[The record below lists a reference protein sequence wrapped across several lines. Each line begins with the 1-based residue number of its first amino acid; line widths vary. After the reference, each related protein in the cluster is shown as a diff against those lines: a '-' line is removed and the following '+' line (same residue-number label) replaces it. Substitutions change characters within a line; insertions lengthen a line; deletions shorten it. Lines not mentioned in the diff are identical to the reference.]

1 MQPSE
6 EEILA
11 ALAHYR
17 AACLEHN
24 QTLFPHFVRHA
35 ETEQPA
41 EGEESHWTAAEIAEA
56 RQRFMYRVLN
66 VSRPENLD
74 PSLQIEVP
82 ADVMTKWDAMVRAF
96 GLDGVFVSPNTERR
110 RELCAAYKS
119 GVEAGLR
126 RIGAEIEFP
135 ADFEFLMN
143 QVDSLEG
150 QGWPE
155 YRENDQQI
163 RFWSGLGE
171 SEIDVSDRVFG
182 PDDDVGAETGLVED
196 DWETA
201 AAWECGR
208 GPETRCFVAYCRH
221 EENGK
226 EWRWR
231 YIAERGQY
239 GVDVFDNLVE
249 LLQWYETLYTP
260 DLRYYLNFSGV
271 TIFQG

>member
-6 EEILA
+6 DEILA
-11 ALAHYR
+11 ALKHYR

-24 QTLFPHFVRHA
+24 SILFPHFIRHA
-35 ETEQPA
+35 ETEQLPEEERDQWTTA
-41 EGEESHWTAAEIAEA
+41 EVAEA
-56 RQRFMYRVLN
+56 RQSFMYRMLS
-66 VSRPENLD
+66 VSRPSNLD
-74 PSLQIEVP
+74 PSLRVEVP
-82 ADVMTKWDAMVRAF
+82 ADVMTKWDAMVVAF
-96 GLDGVFVSPNTERR
+96 GLDGVFVTPDTEHR

-126 RIGAEIEFP
+126 RIGADIDFP
-135 ADFEFLMN
+135 ADFEFLMS

-155 YRENDQQI
+155 YRGNDQQI

-171 SEIDVSDRVFG
+171 SETDVSDRVFG
-182 PDDDVGAETGLVED
+182 PDDDLGKETGLD
-196 DWETA
+196 DDNWEAA

-231 YIAERGQY
+231 YVAERGQY

-249 LLQWYETLYTP
+249 LLQWYETLYKP
-260 DLRYYLNFSGV
+260 DLTYYLNFSGV
-271 TIFQG
+271 SIFQC